1 MSGPRAKLK
10 VDVAI
15 IGGGPGGS
23 TCAILLKKYAPKLTV
38 AIFERET
45 FPRDHVGES
54 QLPLISEI
62 LVEMGVWDK
71 IEAANFP
78 VKIGATYRW
87 GKSDDLWDFHF
98 LPGGKFV
105 DEPRPAK
112 YVGQRTRTA
121 FQVDRA
127 VYDKILLDYARERGV
142 KVFENRGIGRVNADG
157 KKVTSLIT
165 TDGEEVEARFFVDA
179 TGHVG
184 LLRRSL
190 GVQVEE
196 PSSLKNVAFW
206 DYWQNA
212 EWAVK
217 LGVGGTRV
225 QVMSLGYGW
234 IWFIPLGPDRT
245 SIGFVCPAGYYLK
258 SGLKPEELYRKALS
272 EEKRI
277 ASLIANAECE
287 GKFATTKDWS
297 FVAETLGEEN
307 WMLVGESAGFADPI
321 LAAGLTL
328 THAGAREAAYSII
341 EILKGGDRKWL
352 LQQYTGR
359 NQRRI
364 RQHIRFADYWYTA
377 NAHFSDLKEFTSQI
391 AADAGLNLDANSAF
405 QWLGTG
411 GFVDEDLFVGGLG
424 TFSFNALHEINR
436 WFLDDRVQT
445 AYGGFNSFVLNLKGS
460 KRIELPHYA
469 EGKVQRVRGYERE
482 GKVLPLSGM
491 VEHLFKALKQENAI
505 TNVLRVLAA
514 SVRSSGLD
522 FNRQVIDQAMETLE
536 ALIRDGWVVGTVVEG
551 AEPLSG
557 TLVEGSLFVA
567 KNADL
572 QLPASRRASQ
582 LE

>member
-1 MSGPRAKLK
+1 MK
-10 VDVAI
+10 VNVAI
-15 IGGGPGGS
+15 VGGGPGGS
-23 TCAILLKKYAPKLTV
+23 TCATLLKKYAPSLEV

-54 QLPLISEI
+54 QLPLISGI
-62 LVEMGVWDK
+62 LAEMGVWDK
-71 IEAANFP
+71 VEAANFP

-98 LPGGKFV
+98 LPDGQFR
-105 DEPRPAK
+105 DEPRPAR
-112 YVGQRTRTA
+112 YAGQRLRTA

-127 VYDKILLDYARERGV
+127 LYDEILLDHAREHGV
-142 KVFENRGIGRVNADG
+142 QVYQPSAVGSVERNGRRID
-157 KKVTSLIT
+157 SLQT
-165 TDGEEVEARFFVDA
+165 RSGETVEADFYIDA
-179 TGHVG
+179 SGHVG
-184 LLRRSL
+184 FLRRAL
-190 GVQVEE
+190 GIEVEE

-234 IWFIPLGPDRT
+234 IWFIPLGPTRT
-245 SIGFVCPAGYYLK
+245 SIGLVCPADYYLR
-258 SGLKPEELYRKALS
+258 SGEKPEDLYRRALS
-272 EEKRI
+272 EEPRI
-277 ASLIANAECE
+277 AALLANAECE

-297 FVAETLGEEN
+297 FIAETLADEN

-328 THAGAREAAYSII
+328 THAGAREAAYTIN
-341 EILKGGDRKWL
+341 EIVQGGDRQWL
-352 LQQYTGR
+352 FEQYTAR

-377 NAHFSDLKEFTSQI
+377 NAHFSELKEFTSKI
-391 AADAGLNLDANSAF
+391 AQEAGLNLDADSAF

-424 TFSFNALHEINR
+424 TFTFNALHEINR
-436 WFLDDRVQT
+436 WFLDDKIET
-445 AYGGFNSFVLNLKGS
+445 AYGGFNAFDLNLQDAKKVS
-460 KRIELPHYA
+460 LPHY
-469 EGKVQRVRGYERE
+469 ENGRVTRVRGYERD

-491 VEHLFKALKQENAI
+491 IGRLVKAIRVDRRIMNA
-505 TNVLRVLAA
+505 LRVLAQDCRA
-514 SVRSSGLD
+514 DGLGFD
-522 FNRQVIDQAMETLE
+522 RVAIDKAMETLE
-536 ALIRDGWVVGTVVEG
+536 ALLRDGWVTGHVMAG

-557 TLVEGSLFVA
+557 IVVEGSQFVT
-567 KNADL
+567 KNTDEK
-572 QLPASRRASQ
+572 LPAARRAPN
-582 LE
+582 LPT